1 MNWFQRVMAGRYG
14 VDQLTIAVMVV
25 YIILILVAQF
35 TGVFWLSY
43 IALVLLVFCFF
54 RMFSRQTAK
63 RYQENM
69 QFLKLWN
76 PIKSWFRFQKTR
88 LKDSKTHRYYK
99 CPNCSASLRVPKGK
113 GKICITCP
121 KCGKEFIKKT

>member
-76 PIKSWFRFQKTR
+76 PIKNWFRFQKNR